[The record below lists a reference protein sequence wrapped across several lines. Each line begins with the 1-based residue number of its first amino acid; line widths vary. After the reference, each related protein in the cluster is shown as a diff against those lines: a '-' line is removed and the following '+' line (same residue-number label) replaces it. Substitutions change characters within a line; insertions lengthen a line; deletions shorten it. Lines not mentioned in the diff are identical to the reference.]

1 MERTASISEFLEE
14 SGYVPVELR
23 PTPVGHL
30 ELDAVVNGHQARM
43 LVDTGAGATV
53 IDRAAADRW
62 NVARQVV
69 EGEALGCV
77 TFGSVESATLDQL
90 KPSNLEMKDVA
101 VNVTRTD
108 SHQCGSRE
116 KKGGTDRWDYRL
128 RPHGQTRCSHRVRE
142 RHPAPQ
148 AVGRFGNID
157 LRDRADA
164 PQDHYDNRRT
174 HGHFR

>member
-43 LVDTGAGATV
+43 LVDTGASATV

-62 NVARQVV
+62 NVARQAV

-90 KPSNLEMKDVA
+90 KLSDLEMVDVA
-101 VNVTRTD
+101 VTVLDLTHINAGLEQKKAEPID
-108 SHQCGSRE
+108 GIIGSDLMVKR
-116 KKGGTDRWDYRL
+116 D
-128 RPHGQTRCSHRVRE
+128 
-142 RHPAPQ
+142 
-148 AVGRFGNID
+148 AVIEYASGILHLKR
-157 LRDRADA
+157 
-164 PQDHYDNRRT
+164 
-174 HGHFR
+174 

>member
-1 MERTASISEFLEE
+1 MERTASTSEFLEE

-23 PTPVGHL
+23 PTPVGPL

-43 LVDTGAGATV
+43 LVDTGASATV

-90 KPSNLEMKDVA
+90 KLSDLEMVDVA
-101 VNVTRTD
+101 VTVLDLTHINAGLE
-108 SHQCGSRE
+108 Q
-116 KKGGTDRWDYRL
+116 KKRGTDRRDYRL
-128 RPHGQTRCSHRVRE
+128 RPHGQTRRSHRVRQQ
-142 RHPAPQ
+142 HPAPQ
-148 AVGRFGNID
+148 ALGRFENGG
-157 LRDRADA
+157 LRDPFEIGKAEFSLDRS
-164 PQDHYDNRRT
+164 PKV
-174 HGHFR
+174 

>member
-43 LVDTGAGATV
+43 LVDTGASATV

-90 KPSNLEMKDVA
+90 KLSDLEMKDVA
-101 VNVTRTD
+101 VTVLDLTHINAGLEQKKAEPID
-108 SHQCGSRE
+108 GIIGSDLMVKRDAVIE
-116 KKGGTDRWDYRL
+116 YASSILHL
-128 RPHGQTRCSHRVRE
+128 RP
-142 RHPAPQ
+142 
-148 AVGRFGNID
+148 
-157 LRDRADA
+157 
-164 PQDHYDNRRT
+164 
-174 HGHFR
+174 

>member
-90 KPSNLEMKDVA
+90 KLSDLEMVDVA
-101 VNVTRTD
+101 VTVLDLTHINAGLEQKKAEPID
-108 SHQCGSRE
+108 GIIGSDLMVKRDAVIE
-116 KKGGTDRWDYRL
+116 YASSILHL
-128 RPHGQTRCSHRVRE
+128 RR
-142 RHPAPQ
+142 
-148 AVGRFGNID
+148 
-157 LRDRADA
+157 
-164 PQDHYDNRRT
+164 
-174 HGHFR
+174 

>member
-43 LVDTGAGATV
+43 LVDTGASATV

-90 KPSNLEMKDVA
+90 KLSDLEMKDVA
-101 VNVTRTD
+101 VTVLDLTHINAGLEQKKAEPID
-108 SHQCGSRE
+108 GIIGSDLMVKRDAVIE
-116 KKGGTDRWDYRL
+116 YASSILHL
-128 RPHGQTRCSHRVRE
+128 RR
-142 RHPAPQ
+142 
-148 AVGRFGNID
+148 
-157 LRDRADA
+157 
-164 PQDHYDNRRT
+164 
-174 HGHFR
+174 

>member
-43 LVDTGAGATV
+43 LVDTGASATV

-90 KPSNLEMKDVA
+90 KLSDLEMKDVA
-101 VNVTRTD
+101 VTVLDLTPINAGLEHKKAEPID
-108 SHQCGSRE
+108 GIIGSDLMVKRDAVIE
-116 KKGGTDRWDYRL
+116 YASSILHL
-128 RPHGQTRCSHRVRE
+128 RR
-142 RHPAPQ
+142 
-148 AVGRFGNID
+148 
-157 LRDRADA
+157 
-164 PQDHYDNRRT
+164 
-174 HGHFR
+174 

>member
-43 LVDTGAGATV
+43 LVDTGASATV

-90 KPSNLEMKDVA
+90 KLSDLEMVDVA
-101 VNVTRTD
+101 VTVLDLTHINAGLEQKKAEPID
-108 SHQCGSRE
+108 GIIGSDLMVKRDAVIE
-116 KKGGTDRWDYRL
+116 YASSILHL
-128 RPHGQTRCSHRVRE
+128 RR
-142 RHPAPQ
+142 
-148 AVGRFGNID
+148 
-157 LRDRADA
+157 
-164 PQDHYDNRRT
+164 
-174 HGHFR
+174 

>member
-43 LVDTGAGATV
+43 LVDTGASATV
-53 IDRAAADRW
+53 IDRAAAERW

-90 KPSNLEMKDVA
+90 KLSDLEMKDVA
-101 VNVTRTD
+101 VTVLDLTHINAGLEQKKAEPID
-108 SHQCGSRE
+108 GIIGSDLMVKRDAVIE
-116 KKGGTDRWDYRL
+116 YASSILHL
-128 RPHGQTRCSHRVRE
+128 RR
-142 RHPAPQ
+142 
-148 AVGRFGNID
+148 
-157 LRDRADA
+157 
-164 PQDHYDNRRT
+164 
-174 HGHFR
+174 